1 MKLLNSTTTTLCG
14 IAVGL
19 LAASAP
25 AQAANLVWGSSFDL
39 GLTGSDNNDC
49 SGYFGQ
55 GFENCEVN
63 GSPVIAKIDYLEDG
77 SSEWETNSMF
87 PSITG
92 IEWTFD
98 DDGAASGT
106 WTYTKND
113 PADPDIRYWVAKGGD
128 GFNLF
133 YHIADGADAAACSG
147 AAAFSTE
154 CLQQAIV
161 STTGEWFTPVN
172 PNNDRNFGLSHLTF
186 YDTKESVP
194 EPATIFGLGAIALAS
209 RFLRRKSDDA

>member
-25 AQAANLVWGSSFDL
+25 AQAANLVWGTQS
-39 GLTGSDNNDC
+39 GNDC
-49 SGYFGQ
+49 SGFFGT

-63 GSPVIAKIDYLEDG
+63 GSPVIAKVDYEDDNIA
-77 SSEWETNSMF
+77 EWETNSMF
-87 PSITG
+87 PTITG
-92 IEWTFD
+92 VEWTFD

-106 WTYTKND
+106 WTYTKD
-113 PADPDIRYWVAKGGD
+113 DSADPDIRYWVAKGGNS
-128 GFNLF
+128 FNLF
-133 YHIADGADAAACSG
+133 YHIADDADASACMG
-147 AAAFSTE
+147 ANAFSSE

-161 STTGEWFTPVN
+161 STTGEWFTPNTPGPVGN
-172 PNNDRNFGLSHLTF
+172 QAGLSHLTF
-186 YDTKESVP
+186 YDTKNGEPNPIP

>member
-25 AQAANLVWGSSFDL
+25 AQAANLVWGTQS
-39 GLTGSDNNDC
+39 GNDC
-49 SGYFGQ
+49 SGFFGQ

-63 GSPVIAKIDYLEDG
+63 GSPVIAKVDYEDTG
-77 SSEWETNSMF
+77 AEWEINSMF
-87 PSITG
+87 PTITG

-113 PADPDIRYWVAKGGD
+113 PADPDIRYWVAKGGN

-133 YHIADGADAAACSG
+133 YHIADDADAAACMG
-147 AAAFSTE
+147 ANAFSSE